1 MFTRPVYLA
10 SIFCAR
16 LPSGPWWW
24 RTASAFSCHTC
35 RGGCGFLGHSG
46 FYGVELFFALSGFLI
61 GNLLIRAGSAL
72 AQPDHLV
79 TFYIR
84 RWFRT
89 LPLFWLFIGF
99 QILLELGLRQRH
111 LSYSEIVQHAFFC
124 GTSMH

>member
-1 MFTRPVYLA
+1 MFIRRVYLA

-16 LPSGPWWW
+16 LPSGPLLC
-24 RTASAFSCHTC
+24 RMASLFSCHTC

-46 FYGVELFFALSGFLI
+46 FYGVELFFALSGFLF
-61 GNLLIRAGSAL
+61 GNLLIRTGSAL

-89 LPLFWLFIGF
+89 FLYFGF
-99 QILLELGLRQRH
+99 
-111 LSYSEIVQHAFFC
+111 LSVFKFYSN
-124 GTSMH
+124 